1 MTLRVGDLDAA
12 ACRSHLRSARGLP
25 VRTGPFVVAIRS
37 PLPHVAQAVQSLY
50 RHHET
55 PADEVV
61 DFTVQVSAGRGVRR
75 WYRPQAVFRVE
86 GEPPFNPLPLDQ
98 AFPLLEWGLNWCV
111 YAMCHQFLILH
122 AAVLERGGRALI
134 LPAPSGSGKST
145 LCAAL
150 ALSGWR
156 LLSDEL
162 ALIRPSDGRLL
173 PIPRPVSL
181 KNASIDVIQARWPDI
196 RFESRVSETSKGVVA
211 HFAPPA
217 AAVESSRVPAAPG
230 WVVLPRYV
238 AGADARL
245 EPLERAQT
253 LVELVQN
260 AFNYNVFGLEGFEL
274 LSSLVTDS
282 ECFTF
287 EYADLGEAID
297 LFGSLAHRADSR

>member
-1 MTLRVGDLDAA
+1 MTLRVGDLDAG
-12 ACRSHLRSARGLP
+12 ACRSRLRSPGGLAL
-25 VRTGPFVVAIRS
+25 RTGPLVVAIRS
-37 PLPHVAQAVQSLY
+37 PLPHVARAVHSLY
-50 RHHET
+50 RHHEA
-55 PADEVV
+55 PSNEVV
-61 DFTVQVSAGRGVRR
+61 DFTVQVSAGRGLRR

-162 ALIRPSDGRLL
+162 ALIRPSDGLLL

-181 KNASIDVIQARWPDI
+181 KNASIDVIQSRWPDV

-217 AAVESSRVPAAPG
+217 AAVASSRAPAAPG

-238 AGADARL
+238 AGAETRL

-253 LVELVQN
+253 LIELVQN
-260 AFNYNVFGLEGFEL
+260 AFNYNVFGVEGFEL
-274 LSSLVTDS
+274 LSSLVS
-282 ECFTF
+282 ASGCFSF

-297 LFGSLAHRADSR
+297 LFESLAGRVEP